1 MNQVL
6 HTQTISWYETSKPPT
21 GIAALLQQF
30 WLVQPSHDPMFKKKT
45 VSWPTICSSV
55 WSTQFLHFWHQP
67 VSPSCTIS
75 ISTLTFRV
83 VQDAPPLQ
91 LSYVPIL
98 PSPSV
103 AQPHTAFDVP
113 VPLGEDW
120 NNKNIQRVWAD
131 TIDGSKFWR
140 SPVDMVNI
148 PLITGFSTS
157 EVVVWDFFHP
167 PVATKLGCLTLW
179 ENSPPPSVDPHHDD
193 TPGVNRFKRFSFV
206 TFSEFPGQPG
216 LSGVDQTA
224 WLDSGLIHGI
234 RMLIPF
240 HFYGRLILKHQP
252 QNLHWKIRC
261 QLKKNKYK

>member
-120 NNKNIQRVWAD
+120 NNKKHPTSLGWYHWWFKILAITSWYGKYPVNYRVFY
-131 TIDGSKFWR
+131 IRGGC
-140 SPVDMVNI
+140 
-148 PLITGFSTS
+148 LGFLPSTS
-157 EVVVWDFFHP
+157 SN
-167 PVATKLGCLTLW
+167 K
-179 ENSPPPSVDPHHDD
+179 
-193 TPGVNRFKRFSFV
+193 
-206 TFSEFPGQPG
+206 
-216 LSGVDQTA
+216 A
-224 WLDSGLIHGI
+224 WLLDSLRKFPASICRSTSRRYSWSESFQTFFFRDVLRISRSTGA
-234 RMLIPF
+234 
-240 HFYGRLILKHQP
+240 
-252 QNLHWKIRC
+252 
-261 QLKKNKYK
+261 

>member
-1 MNQVL
+1 MEIKYWNRTDESGTT
-6 HTQTISWYETSKPPT
+6 HTNNLMIRDIQAPNRDCRSSSTILACSAFTW
-21 GIAALLQQF
+21 
-30 WLVQPSHDPMFKKKT
+30 SHVKKKT

-131 TIDGSKFWR
+131 TVDGSEIRR

-148 PLITGFSTS
+148 PLVLYIRGGCLGFLPSTS
-157 EVVVWDFFHP
+157 SNKAWLLDSLRKFPASICRSTSRRYSWSETVPNV
-167 PVATKLGCLTLW
+167 
-179 ENSPPPSVDPHHDD
+179 
-193 TPGVNRFKRFSFV
+193 FSFV
-206 TFSEFPGQPG
+206 TCSRISRSTG
-216 LSGVDQTA
+216 A
-224 WLDSGLIHGI
+224 
-234 RMLIPF
+234 
-240 HFYGRLILKHQP
+240 
-252 QNLHWKIRC
+252 
-261 QLKKNKYK
+261 